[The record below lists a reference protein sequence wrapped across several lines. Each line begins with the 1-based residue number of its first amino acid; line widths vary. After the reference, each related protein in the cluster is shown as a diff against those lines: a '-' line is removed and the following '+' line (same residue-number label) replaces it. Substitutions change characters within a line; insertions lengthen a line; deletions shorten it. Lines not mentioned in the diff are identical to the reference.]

1 MRGGCSPR
9 KHWGTPLNFTDRT
22 APDERAQPYRLCQE
36 NMKLRIATIALT
48 IAILL
53 PFLVN
58 LLGWNIYAYLNFG
71 EKDLILASA
80 LGVSHNAWAEHFEED
95 VAFGIAMPDDLTT
108 TIIDI
113 GFFNLFLERRGDL
126 MTPFTFRW
134 IQPDEYSDYRGFE
147 FPWLLLLL
155 IPFTIMVA
163 PGLKRRQSKSMESN
177 G

>member
-1 MRGGCSPR
+1 
-9 KHWGTPLNFTDRT
+9 
-22 APDERAQPYRLCQE
+22 
-36 NMKLRIATIALT
+36 MKRRIAIIALT
-48 IAILL
+48 FAILL

-71 EKDLILASA
+71 EKDLILASS
-80 LGVSHNAWAEHFEED
+80 LGVSHNAWAEHYEQD
-95 VAFGIAMPDDLTT
+95 VAFGIEMLDDFTT

-113 GFFNLFLERRGDL
+113 GFLNLFLERRGDQ

-155 IPFTIMVA
+155 VPFTIMVA
-163 PGLKRRQSKSMESN
+163 PKLKRRQNKRMESN